1 MEFFSDLRNQIY
13 LLNTNHSAI
22 SNGDLAKLR
31 TFLIT
36 NCVINACTSF
46 SAAFGN
52 GIVLMTIWKSR
63 SLHSPSNTLLFG
75 LALTDF
81 SVGTF
86 IQPME
91 VAKCLFSLLTKE
103 GSPKELNSAFDVLSV
118 ILSGASL
125 VIVTFISIDRY
136 LMFYLHMRYQMIVTT
151 KKVIVFI
158 AFGFLT
164 AGLLGLVWTLDRSKA
179 YYCVV
184 ISLFSIG
191 FSIIV
196 LMYFKI
202 FRIVRR
208 HQTQIKTQ
216 TRMSSQR
223 KNTSHRFLALSTKS
237 AVNTF
242 YICFFLFL
250 FCFPYN
256 CISIVIQ
263 VTGWSVNKYIVLQL
277 AGTVVFMNSS
287 LNPLVYLWRVVE
299 IRKAVQRLLRCPWS
313 TSSRR
318 AQSENRT
325 S

>member
-1 MEFFSDLRNQIY
+1 MEYFNDLRNQIY
-13 LLNTNHSAI
+13 LLNTNQSAI
-22 SNGDLAKLR
+22 ANGDLAKLR
-31 TFLIT
+31 TFIIT

-52 GIVLMTIWKSR
+52 GIVLMAIWKSP

-81 SVGTF
+81 FVGTF
-86 IQPME
+86 IQLME
-91 VAKCLFSLLTKE
+91 VAKCLFTLLTKE
-103 GSPKELNSAFDVLSV
+103 GSPKEINSAFDVLSV

-125 VIVTFISIDRY
+125 AIVTLISIDRY
-136 LMFYLHMRYQMIVTT
+136 LVFYFHMRYQMIVTT
-151 KKVIVFI
+151 KKVIVVI

-164 AGLLGLVWTLDRSKA
+164 AGLLGLVWTLDRSKT
-179 YYCVV
+179 YYWVV
-184 ISLFSIG
+184 ASLSSIC
-191 FSIIV
+191 FSIIF

-202 FRIVRR
+202 FRIVRY
-208 HQTQIKTQ
+208 HQIQIKAQ
-216 TRMSSQR
+216 TRMSAQR
-223 KNTSHRFLALSTKS
+223 NNTSHRFLALSTKS

-242 YICFFLFL
+242 YVCFFLSL
-250 FCFPYN
+250 FCIPYN
-256 CISIVIQ
+256 CMSIVIQ
-263 VTGWSVNKYIVLQL
+263 VTGWSITKYIVLQL

-313 TSSRR
+313 IKSRR

-325 S
+325 N

>member
-13 LLNTNHSAI
+13 PFGTNQSAI
-22 SNGDLAKLR
+22 SDEDLAKLR
-31 TFLIT
+31 TFHIT
-36 NCVINACTSF
+36 NCVINACTSL

-52 GIVLMTIWKSR
+52 GIVLMTIWKSP

-81 SVGTF
+81 SVGMF
-86 IQPME
+86 IQPMQ
-91 VAKCLFSLLTKE
+91 VAICLFTLLTKE
-103 GSPKELNSAFDVLSV
+103 GSPKELNAAFDVLSV
-118 ILSGASL
+118 ILTAASFGMA
-125 VIVTFISIDRY
+125 IFISIDRY
-136 LMFYLHMRYQMIVTT
+136 LVFYLHMRYQMIVTT
-151 KKVIVFI
+151 KRVIVFI

-164 AGLLGLVWTLDRSKA
+164 AGLLSLTWTLDRFKA
-179 YYCVV
+179 FYCVV
-184 ISLFSIG
+184 ISLFSIS
-191 FSIIV
+191 FSIMV
-196 LMYFKI
+196 LMYFNI

-208 HQTQIKTQ
+208 HQTQIKAQ
-216 TRMSSQR
+216 TRMSIQR
-223 KNTSHRFLALSTKS
+223 KDTSLRFLALSTKS

-242 YICFFLFL
+242 YVCFFLFL

-263 VTGWSVNKYIVLQL
+263 VTGWSVTKYIVLQL

-299 IRKAVQRLLRCPWS
+299 IRKAVQRFLRCPWS
-313 TSSRR
+313 TNSRR

-325 S
+325 N